1 MDSKYSLMGKSP
13 FKLNGGNA
21 SSANLHNTFSVK
33 RKIPQLNN
41 NRNSSNTGT
50 TNSLENRSSINN
62 NNSNNNGNGET
73 KPKKQKPNSDKPATA
88 TSTNGTTTS
97 NQDQSNQKLSI
108 EKQQKNLPV
117 YGCRARIIQEVWNS
131 DSLVLMGE
139 TGSGK
144 TTQIPQFLLRAG
156 FGNKAMIAITQPRRV
171 AAITVAKRVAQE
183 LNTKLGELVGFTVR
197 FEDCTSSST
206 KIKFVTDGSLLREAL
221 SDRLLKNYSV
231 VMLDEAHERTINTD
245 VLFGI
250 VKEAQRQ
257 RKLRCML
264 PLKVLVTSATMDIDH
279 FAKYFGV
286 KGMYLEGKTY
296 PVKVMHTK
304 DTQSDYLHATLV
316 TLFEIHQ
323 SAPPNHDVLV
333 FLTGQEEIEAMAQ
346 QIRMIAK
353 NNTLNA
359 PNIRVFPLYSQLPQN
374 KQLECFIPSPPNARK
389 VILATNIAE
398 TSITIPGI
406 RFVIDCGFAKRRIF
420 NPDTNLDILKVVR
433 ISQAQCW
440 QRCGRAGRDAEGTCY
455 RTYTKEEMEAFE
467 KMPKPEILRSNI
479 SATVLQLL
487 ALGIDCKIFDFLDK
501 PSPEAIEKAY
511 KQLLL
516 LGAIKADAKTELTPL
531 GKQMSQF
538 PLDPKFSK
546 LLLTAPSFGCLEEM
560 LSLVAILSGENIFV
574 SSIEK
579 REQAA
584 LAHAKFESKHGD
596 HLMLLNVYKAFE
608 KTEKIK
614 LWCHDNFLNTR
625 NLLYAR
631 DVRNQLLEI
640 SERLSLPIS
649 SCGNDMDQVRKCILA
664 GLFDNIAEL
673 QRDNFY
679 LTVSGRQRA
688 KIHPSSILHGKY
700 RPAYIIFT
708 EIVLTERNF
717 LRQVTEI
724 EAQWIEEVVPNYP
737 HLSRIRN
744 PLK

>member
-1 MDSKYSLMGKSP
+1 MDSKYTLMGKSP
-13 FKLNGGNA
+13 FKLHGGNA
-21 SSANLHNTFSVK
+21 SSANSHNTFAVK
-33 RKIPQLNN
+33 RKNPQANGGN
-41 NRNSSNTGT
+41 GRPSSGQANT
-50 TNSLENRSSINN
+50 SQENRSN
-62 NNSNNNGNGET
+62 NGET
-73 KPKKQKPNSDKPATA
+73 KVKKQKTNNDKPATA
-88 TSTNGTTTS
+88 TSTNGGAASSS
-97 NQDQSNQKLSI
+97 NTEHQQKLSI
-108 EKQQKNLPV
+108 EKQQRQLPIF
-117 YGCRARIIQEVWNS
+117 GCRARFIQEVWNS
-131 DSLVLMGE
+131 DSIVLMGE

-156 FGNKAMIAITQPRRV
+156 FGNKGMIAITQPRRV

-183 LNTKLGELVGFTVR
+183 LNSKLGETVGFTVR
-197 FEDCTSSST
+197 FEDCTSNST
-206 KIKFVTDGSLLREAL
+206 KIKFVTDGTLLREAL

-231 VMLDEAHERTINTD
+231 IMLDEAHERTINTD

-250 VKEAQRQ
+250 VKEAQKQ
-257 RKLRCML
+257 RKQRSMI
-264 PLKVLVTSATMDIDH
+264 PLKVIVTSATMDVDH
-279 FAKYFGV
+279 FAKYFSV

-304 DTQSDYLHATLV
+304 ETQSDYLHAVLV
-316 TLFEIHQ
+316 TLFEIHRT
-323 SAPPNHDVLV
+323 APPNHDVLV

-406 RFVIDCGFAKRRIF
+406 RFVIDCGFAKRRVY
-420 NPDTNLDILKVVR
+420 NADSNLDILKVVR

-455 RTYTKEEMEAFE
+455 RTYTKDELESFE

-479 SATVLQLL
+479 AATVLQLL
-487 ALGIDCKIFDFLDK
+487 ALGIDCKTFDFLDK
-501 PSPEAIEKAY
+501 PSPEAIDKAY
-511 KQLLL
+511 KQLQL
-516 LGAIKADAKTELTPL
+516 LGAIKADARTELTTL
-531 GKQMSQF
+531 GRQMSQF

-546 LLLTAPSFGCLEEM
+546 LLLTAPTFGCLEEM

-584 LAHAKFESKHGD
+584 LAHAKFESKQGD

-640 SERLSLPIS
+640 SQRLSLQVT

-679 LTVSGRQRA
+679 LTISGRQRA

-700 RPAYIIFT
+700 RPAYVIFT

-724 EAQWIEEVVPNYP
+724 EAEWIEEVVPNYP

>member
-1 MDSKYSLMGKSP
+1 MDSKYALMGKSP

-21 SSANLHNTFSVK
+21 SSANSHNTFAVK
-33 RKIPQLNN
+33 RKIPQINGGGNN
-41 NRNSSNTGT
+41 NASNNVG
-50 TNSLENRSSINN
+50 LENR
-62 NNSNNNGNGET
+62 GET
-73 KPKKQKPNSDKPATA
+73 KIKKQKTNNDKQST
-88 TSTNGTTTS
+88 TTTTNGGNASPSVGGKTHQHHQI
-97 NQDQSNQKLSI
+97 NQQKISI
-108 EKQQKNLPV
+108 EKQQRSLPV
-117 YGCRARIIQEVWNS
+117 YGCRLKIIQEVWNS
-131 DSLVLMGE
+131 DTIVLMGE

-144 TTQIPQFLLRAG
+144 TTQIPQLLLRAG

-183 LNTKLGELVGFTVR
+183 LNTKLGETVGFTVR

-231 VMLDEAHERTINTD
+231 IMLDEAHERTINTD

-250 VKEAQRQ
+250 VKEAQKQ

-286 KGMYLEGKTY
+286 KGMYLEGKTF

-304 DTQSDYLHATLV
+304 ETQSDYLHAILV
-316 TLFEIHQ
+316 TLFEIHR

-406 RFVIDCGFAKRRIF
+406 RFVIDCGFVKRRIY
-420 NPDTNLDILKVVR
+420 NPETNLDILKVVR

-455 RTYTKEEMEAFE
+455 RTYTKEELEAFE

-487 ALGIDCKIFDFLDK
+487 ALGIDCKTFDFLDK
-501 PSPEAIEKAY
+501 PAPDAIDKAY

-516 LGAIKADAKTELTPL
+516 LGAIKINDAKSELTTL

-546 LLLTAPSFGCLEEM
+546 LLLTAPAFGCLEEM

-584 LAHAKFESKHGD
+584 LAHAKFESKLGD

-608 KTEKIK
+608 KTDKIK

-640 SERLSLPIS
+640 SQRLSLEVT

-717 LRQVTEI
+717 LRQVMEI
-724 EAQWIEEVVPNYP
+724 EAEWIEEVVPNYP